1 MKKNI
6 MKRIL
11 SMLVMFIFAILLM
24 TIKSDAA
31 SLSIS
36 TSKSSVAPGGTFTVT
51 VTVSGGAGNITT
63 SVSNGSGGKTGFLDN
78 GSYSFT
84 CTAGSSGSV
93 TISASGVVGD
103 YATEKD
109 QNKSASR
116 TVQIVKPSS
125 NSGGSSSGGSSN
137 NNNLSG
143 GNSSNS
149 SGGNYGGGTTSNNSG
164 GSTSKPNNNTTPAEK
179 EKSKDST
186 LSALTVKEGAITPEF
201 NKDIK
206 EYALSIPYE
215 ISEVNVTATPN
226 DSKATVAVEGNKEL
240 KEGENTVTVK
250 VTAED
255 GSTSNYVIKVTRKRV
270 PVALKSLVIKYENQE
285 GELVEIPLAPAFG
298 FDKLE
303 YTLEDL
309 EYWVEKLS
317 IEAIPNIEGATVDIQ
332 GADNLQTGENTITIT
347 VKIKAEDAKDVKEGE
362 EPKEETMTYTIK
374 VNKKEE
380 PTLMAKISNWFN
392 YAFNNVSLWF
402 NQNTEKVILGALG
415 VCVVAL
421 IGLSVYI
428 IVDHNRYKDVIAKA
442 KMERKANKLNTNN
455 TSENIIE
462 EIHKGSN
469 DIKKDNIDNNRNDK
483 PKGGKHF

>member
-1 MKKNI
+1 MKKGF
-6 MKRIL
+6 MKKIL
-11 SMLVMFIFAILLM
+11 FVLVVSIFAILLM

-31 SLSIS
+31 SLNIS

-63 SVSNGSGGKTGFLDN
+63 SVSNGSGGKTEFLDN

-84 CTAGSSGSV
+84 CTAGNSGSV

-116 TVQIVKPSS
+116 TVQIVTS
-125 NSGGSSSGGSSN
+125 NAGGSSN
-137 NNNLSG
+137 NNKPSG
-143 GNSSNS
+143 GN
-149 SGGNYGGGTTSNNSG
+149 
-164 GSTSKPNNNTTPAEK
+164 TSKPNNNTTTPTEK

-186 LSALTVKEGAITPEF
+186 LSALTVKEGTFTPEF
-201 NKDIK
+201 KKDVK
-206 EYALSIPYE
+206 EYALTIPYE
-215 ISEVNVTATPN
+215 TSEVNVTATPT
-226 DSKATVAVEGNKEL
+226 DSKATVAVEGNKDL

-255 GSTSNYVIKVTRKRV
+255 GSASNYVIKVTRKRV
-270 PVALKSLVIKYENQE
+270 PVALKSLVVKYENQE
-285 GELVEIPLAPAFG
+285 GELIELPLTPAFS

-309 EYWVEKLS
+309 EHWVGKLS
-317 IEAIPNIEGATVDIQ
+317 IEAIPNIDGATVDIQ

-362 EPKEETMTYTIK
+362 EPKEEIITYTIK
-374 VNKKEE
+374 VNRKEE
-380 PTLMAKISNWFN
+380 PTLMTKISNWFN
-392 YAFNNVSLWF
+392 NVWNNICSWF
-402 NQNTEKVILGALG
+402 NQNTEKIILGALG

-442 KMERKANKLNTNN
+442 KMERKDNKLNITNV
-455 TSENIIE
+455 SENIIE
-462 EIHKGSN
+462 DIHNKNNKQEKIVEDN
-469 DIKKDNIDNNRNDK
+469 DKNDK

>member
-1 MKKNI
+1 MKKGF
-6 MKRIL
+6 MKKIL
-11 SMLVMFIFAILLM
+11 FVLVVSIFAILLM

-36 TSKSSVAPGGTFTVT
+36 TSKSSVAPGETFTVT

-63 SVSNGSGGKTGFLDN
+63 SVSNGSGGKTEFLDN

-84 CTAGSSGSV
+84 CKAGNSGSV

-116 TVQIVKPSS
+116 TVQIVTS
-125 NSGGSSSGGSSN
+125 NAGGSSN
-137 NNNLSG
+137 NNKPSG
-143 GNSSNS
+143 G
-149 SGGNYGGGTTSNNSG
+149 GN
-164 GSTSKPNNNTTPAEK
+164 TSKPNNNTTTPTEK

-186 LSALTVKEGAITPEF
+186 LSALTVKEGTFTPEF
-201 NKDIK
+201 KKDVK
-206 EYALSIPYE
+206 EYALTIPYE
-215 ISEVNVTATPN
+215 TSEVNVTATPT
-226 DSKATVAVEGNKEL
+226 DSKATVAVEGNKDL

-270 PVALKSLVIKYENQE
+270 PLALKLLVVKYENQE
-285 GELVEIPLAPAFG
+285 GELIELPLTPAFS

-309 EYWVEKLS
+309 EHWVGKLS
-317 IEAIPNIEGATVDIQ
+317 IEAIPNIEGAKVDIQ
-332 GADNLQTGENTITIT
+332 GTDNLQTGENTITIT
-347 VKIKAEDAKDVKEGE
+347 VKIKSEDVKEGE
-362 EPKEETMTYTIK
+362 EPKEETITYTIK

-380 PTLMAKISNWFN
+380 PTLMTKISNWFN
-392 YAFNNVSLWF
+392 NVWNNVSLWF

-442 KMERKANKLNTNN
+442 KMERKANKLNITNV
-455 TSENIIE
+455 SENIIE
-462 EIHKGSN
+462 DIHNKNNKQEKIVEDN
-469 DIKKDNIDNNRNDK
+469 DKNDK

>member
-1 MKKNI
+1 MKKGF
-6 MKRIL
+6 MKKIL
-11 SMLVMFIFAILLM
+11 FVLVVSIFAILLM

-63 SVSNGSGGKTGFLDN
+63 SVSNGSGGKTEFLDN

-125 NSGGSSSGGSSN
+125 NTGGSSN
-137 NNNLSG
+137 NNKPSG
-143 GNSSNS
+143 G
-149 SGGNYGGGTTSNNSG
+149 GN
-164 GSTSKPNNNTTPAEK
+164 TSKPNNNTTTPTEK

-186 LSALTVKEGAITPEF
+186 LSVLTVKEGTITPEF
-201 NKDIK
+201 KKDVK
-206 EYALSIPYE
+206 EYALTIPYE
-215 ISEVNVTATPN
+215 TSEVNVTATPT
-226 DSKATVAVEGNKEL
+226 DSKATVAVEGNKDL

-255 GSTSNYVIKVTRKRV
+255 GSASNYVIKVTRKRV
-270 PVALKSLVIKYENQE
+270 PVALKSLVVKYENQE
-285 GELVEIPLAPAFG
+285 GELIELPLTPAFS

-309 EYWVEKLS
+309 EHWVGKLS

-362 EPKEETMTYTIK
+362 EPKEEIITYTIK
-374 VNKKEE
+374 VNRKEE
-380 PTLMAKISNWFN
+380 PTLMTKISNWFN
-392 YAFNNVSLWF
+392 NVWNNICSWF
-402 NQNTEKVILGALG
+402 NQNTEKIILGALG

-442 KMERKANKLNTNN
+442 KMERKANKLNITNV
-455 TSENIIE
+455 SENIIE
-462 EIHKGSN
+462 DIHNKNNKQEKIVEDN
-469 DIKKDNIDNNRNDK
+469 DKNDK

>member
-1 MKKNI
+1 MKKGF
-6 MKRIL
+6 MKKIL
-11 SMLVMFIFAILLM
+11 FVLVVSIFAILLM

-63 SVSNGSGGKTGFLDN
+63 SVSNGSGGKTEFLDN

-84 CTAGSSGSV
+84 CTAGNSGSV

-116 TVQIVKPSS
+116 TVQIVTS
-125 NSGGSSSGGSSN
+125 NAGGSSN
-137 NNNLSG
+137 NNKPSG
-143 GNSSNS
+143 G
-149 SGGNYGGGTTSNNSG
+149 GN
-164 GSTSKPNNNTTPAEK
+164 TSKPNNNTTTPTEK

-186 LSALTVKEGAITPEF
+186 LSALTVKEGTFTPEF
-201 NKDIK
+201 KKDVK
-206 EYALSIPYE
+206 EYALTIPYE
-215 ISEVNVTATPN
+215 TSEVNVTATPT
-226 DSKATVAVEGNKEL
+226 DSKATVAVEGNKDL

-255 GSTSNYVIKVTRKRV
+255 GSASNYVIKVTRKRV
-270 PVALKSLVIKYENQE
+270 PVALKSLVVKYENQE
-285 GELVEIPLAPAFG
+285 GELIELPLTPAFS

-309 EYWVEKLS
+309 EHWVGKLS
-317 IEAIPNIEGATVDIQ
+317 IEAIPNIDGAKVDIQ
-332 GADNLQTGENTITIT
+332 GSDNLQTGENTITIT

-362 EPKEETMTYTIK
+362 EPKEEIITYTIK
-374 VNKKEE
+374 VNRKEE
-380 PTLMAKISNWFN
+380 PTLMTKISNWFN
-392 YAFNNVSLWF
+392 NVWNNICSWF
-402 NQNTEKVILGALG
+402 NQNTEKIILGALG

-442 KMERKANKLNTNN
+442 KMERKANKLNITNV
-455 TSENIIE
+455 SENIIE
-462 EIHKGSN
+462 DIHNKNNKQEKIVEDN
-469 DIKKDNIDNNRNDK
+469 DKNDK

>member
-1 MKKNI
+1 MKKGF
-6 MKRIL
+6 MKKIL
-11 SMLVMFIFAILLM
+11 FVLVVSIFAILLM

-63 SVSNGSGGKTGFLDN
+63 SVSNGSGGKTEFLDN

-84 CTAGSSGSV
+84 CTAGNSGSV

-116 TVQIVKPSS
+116 TVQIVTS
-125 NSGGSSSGGSSN
+125 NAGGSSN
-137 NNNLSG
+137 NNKPSG
-143 GNSSNS
+143 G
-149 SGGNYGGGTTSNNSG
+149 GN
-164 GSTSKPNNNTTPAEK
+164 TSKPNNNTTTPTEK

-186 LSALTVKEGAITPEF
+186 LSALTVKEGTFTPEF
-201 NKDIK
+201 KKDVK
-206 EYALSIPYE
+206 EYALTIPYE
-215 ISEVNVTATPN
+215 TSEVNVTATPT
-226 DSKATVAVEGNKEL
+226 DSKATVAVEGNKDL

-255 GSTSNYVIKVTRKRV
+255 GSASNYVIKVTRKRV
-270 PVALKSLVIKYENQE
+270 PVALKSLVVKYENQE
-285 GELVEIPLAPAFG
+285 GELIELPLTPAFS

-309 EYWVEKLS
+309 EHWVGKLS
-317 IEAIPNIEGATVDIQ
+317 IEAIPNIDGATVDIQ
-332 GADNLQTGENTITIT
+332 GSDNLQTGENTITIT

-362 EPKEETMTYTIK
+362 EPKEEIITYTIK
-374 VNKKEE
+374 VNRKEE
-380 PTLMAKISNWFN
+380 PTLMTKISNWFN
-392 YAFNNVSLWF
+392 NVWNNICSWF
-402 NQNTEKVILGALG
+402 NQNTEKIILGALG

-442 KMERKANKLNTNN
+442 KMERKDNKLNITNV
-455 TSENIIE
+455 SENIIE
-462 EIHKGSN
+462 DIHNKNNKQEKIVEDN
-469 DIKKDNIDNNRNDK
+469 DKNDK

>member
-1 MKKNI
+1 MKKGFI
-6 MKRIL
+6 KKIL
-11 SMLVMFIFAILLM
+11 FMLVVSIFAILLM

-125 NSGGSSSGGSSN
+125 NTGGGSSGGSTN
-137 NNNLSG
+137 NKP
-143 GNSSNS
+143 
-149 SGGNYGGGTTSNNSG
+149 SG
-164 GSTSKPNNNTTPAEK
+164 GSTSRPNNNTTPAEK

-201 NKDIK
+201 KKDVK
-206 EYALSIPYE
+206 EYALTIPYE
-215 ISEVNVTATPN
+215 TSEVNVTATTT
-226 DSKATVAVEGNKEL
+226 DSKATVAVEGNKDL

-270 PVALKSLVIKYENQE
+270 PVALKSLVVKYENQE
-285 GELVEIPLAPAFG
+285 GELIELPLNPTFG

-317 IEAIPNIEGATVDIQ
+317 IEAIPNIKEATVDIQ
-332 GADNLQTGENTITIT
+332 GADSLQTGENTIIIT
-347 VKIKAEDAKDVKEGE
+347 VKVKAEDAKDVKEGE
-362 EPKEETMTYTIK
+362 EPKEETITYTIK

-380 PTLMAKISNWFN
+380 PTVMAKISNWI
-392 YAFNNVSLWF
+392 NNVWGNVSSWYT
-402 NQNTEKVILGALG
+402 QNTEKIILGALG

-428 IVDHNRYKDVIAKA
+428 VVDYNKYKDVIGKV
-442 KMERKANKLNTNN
+442 KKTEHINEEID
-455 TSENIIE
+455 TSKNIIE
-462 EIHKGSN
+462 EIHKESKSTEE
-469 DIKKDNIDNNRNDK
+469 DILEEGKNDK

>member
-1 MKKNI
+1 MKKSVI
-6 MKRIL
+6 KKIL
-11 SMLVMFIFAILLM
+11 FMLAVLIFTILLM
-24 TIKSDAA
+24 TIKSNAA

-36 TSKSSVAPGGTFTVT
+36 TSKSTVAPGGSFTVT

-63 SVSNGSGGKTGFLDN
+63 TVSNGSGGKTSFLDN

-116 TVQIVKPSS
+116 TVQIVKPSP
-125 NSGGSSSGGSSN
+125 NTGGSSN
-137 NNNLSG
+137 NNKP
-143 GNSSNS
+143 
-149 SGGNYGGGTTSNNSG
+149 SG
-164 GSTSKPNNNTTPAEK
+164 GSVSRPNNTTSTTPKEK

-186 LSALTVKEGAITPEF
+186 LSALSVKEGKITPEF
-201 NKDIK
+201 NKDVK
-206 EYALSIPYE
+206 EYALTIPYE
-215 ISEVNVTATPN
+215 TTAINVTATPT

-255 GSTSNYVIKVTRKRV
+255 GSTSNYIIKVARKRV
-270 PVALKSLVIKYENQE
+270 PLALKSLVIKYENQT
-285 GELVEIPLAPAFG
+285 GELIEIPLNPAFS

-309 EYWVEKLS
+309 EYWVKSLS
-317 IEAIPNIEGATVDIQ
+317 IEAISNIEGATIDIQ
-332 GADNLQTGENTITIT
+332 GADNLQIGENTITISL
-347 VKIKAEDAKDVKEGE
+347 KINAEETKEVKEGE
-362 EPKEETMTYTIK
+362 KPKEETITYTIK

-380 PTLMAKISNWFN
+380 PTVMTKIANWFTN
-392 YAFNNVSLWF
+392 GWNNISSWY
-402 NQNTEKVILGALG
+402 NQNAEKVILGALG

-421 IGLSVYI
+421 IGLSIYI
-428 IVDHNRYKDVIAKA
+428 VVDYNKYKDVIGKV
-442 KMERKANKLNTNN
+442 KNTEYVDEKIDK
-455 TSENIIE
+455 SKNIIE
-462 EIHKGSN
+462 EIHQKSKGIEEDSPEKN
-469 DIKKDNIDNNRNDK
+469 KNDK

>member
-1 MKKNI
+1 MKKSVI
-6 MKRIL
+6 KK
-11 SMLVMFIFAILLM
+11 MLFMLAVLIFTILLM
-24 TIKSDAA
+24 TIKSNAA

-36 TSKSSVAPGGTFTVT
+36 TSKSTVAPGGSFTVT

-63 SVSNGSGGKTGFLDN
+63 SVSNGSGGKTSFLDN

-109 QNKSASR
+109 QNKSASK

-125 NSGGSSSGGSSN
+125 NSGGSSSTGGSSSSGGSSN
-137 NNNLSG
+137 NRP
-143 GNSSNS
+143 
-149 SGGNYGGGTTSNNSG
+149 SG
-164 GSTSKPNNNTTPAEK
+164 GSTSSSNNNTTPTEK

-186 LSALTVKEGAITPEF
+186 LSALSVKEGAITPEF
-201 NKDIK
+201 NKDVK
-206 EYALSIPYE
+206 EYALTIPYE
-215 ISEVNVTATPN
+215 TTEINVTATPT

-255 GSTSNYVIKVTRKRV
+255 GSTSNYIIKVARKRV
-270 PVALKSLVIKYENQE
+270 PLALKSLVIKYENQT
-285 GELVEIPLAPAFG
+285 GELIEIPLNPAFS

-309 EYWVEKLS
+309 EYWVKSLS
-317 IEAIPNIEGATVDIQ
+317 IEAISNIEGATIDIQ
-332 GADNLQTGENTITIT
+332 GADNLQIGENTITISL
-347 VKIKAEDAKDVKEGE
+347 KINAEETKEVKEGE
-362 EPKEETMTYTIK
+362 KPKEENITYTIK

-380 PTLMAKISNWFN
+380 PTLMAKIGDWFN
-392 YAFNNVSLWF
+392 GIFGAVSEWY
-402 NQNTEKVILGALG
+402 NTNTEKIILGALG

-421 IGLSVYI
+421 IGLSAYI

-442 KMERKANKLNTNN
+442 KMERKANKLNRDL
-455 TSENIIE
+455 SENIIE
-462 EIHKGSN
+462 EIHKDSN
-469 DIKKDNIDNNRNDK
+469 DTKKDNIDNNKNDK

>member
-1 MKKNI
+1 MKKGF
-6 MKRIL
+6 MKKIL
-11 SMLVMFIFAILLM
+11 FVLVVSIFAILLM

-63 SVSNGSGGKTGFLDN
+63 SVSNGSGGKTEFLDN

-84 CTAGSSGSV
+84 CTAGNSGSV

-116 TVQIVKPSS
+116 TVQIVTS
-125 NSGGSSSGGSSN
+125 NAGGSSN
-137 NNNLSG
+137 NNKPSG
-143 GNSSNS
+143 G
-149 SGGNYGGGTTSNNSG
+149 GN
-164 GSTSKPNNNTTPAEK
+164 TSKPNNNTTTPTEK

-186 LSALTVKEGAITPEF
+186 LSALTVKEGTFTPEF
-201 NKDIK
+201 KKDVK
-206 EYALSIPYE
+206 EYALTIPYE
-215 ISEVNVTATPN
+215 TSEVNVTATPT
-226 DSKATVAVEGNKEL
+226 DSKATVAVEGNKDL

-270 PVALKSLVIKYENQE
+270 PLALKLLVVKYENQE
-285 GELVEIPLAPAFG
+285 GELIELPLTPAFS

-309 EYWVEKLS
+309 EHWVGKLS
-317 IEAIPNIEGATVDIQ
+317 IEAIPNIEGAKVDIQ
-332 GADNLQTGENTITIT
+332 GTDNLQTGENTITIT
-347 VKIKAEDAKDVKEGE
+347 VKIKSEDVKEGE
-362 EPKEETMTYTIK
+362 EPKEETITYTIK

-380 PTLMAKISNWFN
+380 PTLMTKISNWFN
-392 YAFNNVSLWF
+392 NVWNNVSLWF

-442 KMERKANKLNTNN
+442 KMERKANKLNITNV
-455 TSENIIE
+455 SENIIE
-462 EIHKGSN
+462 DIHNKNNKQEKIVEDN
-469 DIKKDNIDNNRNDK
+469 DKNDK

>member
-78 GSYSFT
+78 GSYSFN

-137 NNNLSG
+137 NKPSG
-143 GNSSNS
+143 GNSSYN
-149 SGGNYGGGTTSNNSG
+149 SGGN
-164 GSTSKPNNNTTPAEK
+164 TSKPNNSNTTTPDEK

-186 LSALTVKEGAITPEF
+186 LSALTVKEGTITPEF
-201 NKDIK
+201 NKDVK
-206 EYALSIPYE
+206 EYSLTIPYE
-215 ISEVNVTATPN
+215 TSEVNVTATPT
-226 DSKATVAVEGNKEL
+226 DSKATVAVEGNKNL

-255 GSTSNYVIKVTRKRV
+255 GSASNYVIKVTRKRV

-285 GELVEIPLAPAFG
+285 GELIELPLNPAFN

-347 VKIKAEDAKDVKEGE
+347 VKIKAEDSKDVKEGE
-362 EPKEETMTYTIK
+362 EPKEETITYTIK

-380 PTLMAKISNWFN
+380 PTLIAKIGTWFN
-392 YAFNNVSLWF
+392 GTFGAVSEWY
-402 NQNTEKVILGALG
+402 NTNTEKIILGALG

-469 DIKKDNIDNNRNDK
+469 DTKKDNIDNNKNDK
-483 PKGGKHF
+483 QKGGKHF

>member
-1 MKKNI
+1 MKKSI

-11 SMLVMFIFAILLM
+11 FILAMFIFAIVLM

-125 NSGGSSSGGSSN
+125 NTGGSSSGGSSSN
-137 NNNLSG
+137 NRPSG
-143 GNSSNS
+143 GSYS
-149 SGGNYGGGTTSNNSG
+149 GGTTSG
-164 GSTSKPNNNTTPAEK
+164 GNTTTPVEK

-201 NKDIK
+201 KKDVK
-206 EYALSIPYE
+206 EYALTIPYE
-215 ISEVNVTATPN
+215 TSEVNVTATPT
-226 DSKATVAVEGNKEL
+226 DSKATVAVEGNKNL

-255 GSTSNYVIKVTRKRV
+255 GSASNYVIKVTRKRV
-270 PVALKSLVIKYENQE
+270 PVALKLLVVKYENQE
-285 GELVEIPLAPAFG
+285 GELTELPLTPVFG

-317 IEAIPNIEGATVDIQ
+317 IEAVPNIKDATVDIQ
-332 GADNLQTGENTITIT
+332 GTDNLQTGENTITIT
-347 VKIKAEDAKDVKEGE
+347 VKVKAEDVKDVKEGE
-362 EPKEETMTYTIK
+362 EPKEETITYTIK

-380 PTLMAKISNWFN
+380 PTVMSKISNWFN
-392 YAFNNVSLWF
+392 NVWGNVSSWYT
-402 NQNTEKVILGALG
+402 QNTEKIILGALG

-428 IVDHNRYKDVIAKA
+428 VVDYNKYKDIIGKVKKTEYVDEEIDASK
-442 KMERKANKLNTNN
+442 
-455 TSENIIE
+455 NIIE
-462 EIHKGSN
+462 EIHKNSKATEE
-469 DIKKDNIDNNRNDK
+469 DVIDEDKNDK

>member
-6 MKRIL
+6 IKKIL
-11 SMLVMFIFAILLM
+11 LILAISIFVILLM

-31 SLSIS
+31 TLSIS
-36 TSKSSVAPGGTFTVT
+36 TSKSSVSPGGTFTVT

-63 SVSNGSGGKTGFLDN
+63 SVSNGSGGKTAFLDN

-116 TVQIVKPSS
+116 TVTIVKPTS
-125 NSGGSSSGGSSN
+125 NPSGGSSGGSSN
-137 NNNLSG
+137 G
-143 GNSSNS
+143 GA
-149 SGGNYGGGTTSNNSG
+149 SNN
-164 GSTSKPNNNTTPAEK
+164 KPTTTTPVEVK
-179 EKSKDST
+179 KSTDST
-186 LSALTVKEGAITPEF
+186 LSALSIKEGKITPEF
-201 NKDIK
+201 KKDVK
-206 EYALSIPYE
+206 EYALTIPYE
-215 ISEVNVTATPN
+215 TSAVNVTATPT
-226 DSKATVAVEGNKEL
+226 DSKASVAVSGNKDL
-240 KEGENTVTVK
+240 KEGENKVTVK

-255 GSTSNYVIKVTRKRV
+255 RSTSEYIIKVTRKRV
-270 PVALKSLVIKYENQE
+270 PIALKSLVVKYENQE
-285 GELVEIPLAPAFG
+285 GQLIELPLNPAFA

-309 EYWVEKLS
+309 EHWVEKLS
-317 IEAIPNIEGATVDIQ
+317 IEAVPNIEKATIDIQ
-332 GADNLQTGENTITIT
+332 GVDNLSTGENIITIT
-347 VKIKAEDAKDVKEGE
+347 VKIAAEGTKDIKEGE
-362 EPKEETMTYTIK
+362 EPKEETITYTIK

-380 PTLMAKISNWFN
+380 PTLMTKIGDWFN
-392 YAFNNVSLWF
+392 GAFETVSTWYNN
-402 NQNTEKVILGALG
+402 NTEKIILVALG
-415 VCVVAL
+415 VCIVAL
-421 IGLSVYI
+421 IGLSAYI

-442 KMERKANKLNTNN
+442 KMERKANKVSKGN

-462 EIHKGSN
+462 EIHKDSN
-469 DIKKDNIDNNRNDK
+469 DIEKDIIDNDKNDK

>member
-1 MKKNI
+1 MKKGF
-6 MKRIL
+6 MKKIL
-11 SMLVMFIFAILLM
+11 FVLVVSIFAILLM

-63 SVSNGSGGKTGFLDN
+63 SVSNGSGGKTEFLDN

-84 CTAGSSGSV
+84 CTAGNSGSV

-116 TVQIVKPSS
+116 TVQIVTS
-125 NSGGSSSGGSSN
+125 NAGGSSN
-137 NNNLSG
+137 NNKPSG
-143 GNSSNS
+143 G
-149 SGGNYGGGTTSNNSG
+149 GN
-164 GSTSKPNNNTTPAEK
+164 TSKPNNNTTTPTEK

-186 LSALTVKEGAITPEF
+186 LSALTVKEGTFTPEF
-201 NKDIK
+201 KKDVK
-206 EYALSIPYE
+206 EYALTIPYE
-215 ISEVNVTATPN
+215 TSEVNVTATPT
-226 DSKATVAVEGNKEL
+226 DSKATVAVEGNKDL

-255 GSTSNYVIKVTRKRV
+255 GSASNYVIKVTRKRV
-270 PVALKSLVIKYENQE
+270 PVALKSLVVKYENQE
-285 GELVEIPLAPAFG
+285 GELIELPLTPAFS

-309 EYWVEKLS
+309 EHWVGKLS
-317 IEAIPNIEGATVDIQ
+317 IEAIPNIDGATVDIQ
-332 GADNLQTGENTITIT
+332 GSDNLQTGENTITIT

-362 EPKEETMTYTIK
+362 EPKEEIITYTIK
-374 VNKKEE
+374 VNRKEE
-380 PTLMAKISNWFN
+380 PTLMTKISNWFN
-392 YAFNNVSLWF
+392 NVWNNICSWF
-402 NQNTEKVILGALG
+402 NQNTEKIILGALG

-442 KMERKANKLNTNN
+442 KMERKANKLNITNV
-455 TSENIIE
+455 SENIIE
-462 EIHKGSN
+462 DIHNKNNKQEKIVEDN
-469 DIKKDNIDNNRNDK
+469 DKNDK

>member
-1 MKKNI
+1 MKKGF
-6 MKRIL
+6 MKKIL
-11 SMLVMFIFAILLM
+11 FVLVVSIFAILLM

-36 TSKSSVAPGGTFTVT
+36 TSKSYVAPGGTFTVT

-63 SVSNGSGGKTGFLDN
+63 SVSNGSGGKTEFLDN

-84 CTAGSSGSV
+84 CTAGNSGSV

-116 TVQIVKPSS
+116 TVQIVTS
-125 NSGGSSSGGSSN
+125 NAGGSSN
-137 NNNLSG
+137 NNKPSG
-143 GNSSNS
+143 G
-149 SGGNYGGGTTSNNSG
+149 GN
-164 GSTSKPNNNTTPAEK
+164 TSKPNNNTTTPTEK

-186 LSALTVKEGAITPEF
+186 LSALTVKEGTFTPEF
-201 NKDIK
+201 KKDVK
-206 EYALSIPYE
+206 EYALTIPYE
-215 ISEVNVTATPN
+215 TSEVNVTATPT
-226 DSKATVAVEGNKEL
+226 DSKATVAVEGNKDL

-270 PVALKSLVIKYENQE
+270 PLALKLLVVKYENQE
-285 GELVEIPLAPAFG
+285 GELIELPLTPAFS

-309 EYWVEKLS
+309 EHWVGKLS
-317 IEAIPNIEGATVDIQ
+317 IEAIPNIEGAKVDIQ
-332 GADNLQTGENTITIT
+332 GTDNLQTGENTITIT
-347 VKIKAEDAKDVKEGE
+347 VKIKSEDVKEGE
-362 EPKEETMTYTIK
+362 EPKEETITYTIK

-380 PTLMAKISNWFN
+380 PTLMTKISNWFN
-392 YAFNNVSLWF
+392 NVWNNVSLWF

-442 KMERKANKLNTNN
+442 KMERKANKLNITNV
-455 TSENIIE
+455 SENIIE
-462 EIHKGSN
+462 DIHNKNNKQEKIVEDN
-469 DIKKDNIDNNRNDK
+469 DKNDK

>member
-1 MKKNI
+1 MKKGF
-6 MKRIL
+6 MKKIL
-11 SMLVMFIFAILLM
+11 FVLVVSIFAILLM

-63 SVSNGSGGKTGFLDN
+63 SVSNGSGGKTEFLDN

-84 CTAGSSGSV
+84 CTAGNSGSV

-116 TVQIVKPSS
+116 TVQIVTS
-125 NSGGSSSGGSSN
+125 NAGGSSN
-137 NNNLSG
+137 NNKPSG
-143 GNSSNS
+143 G
-149 SGGNYGGGTTSNNSG
+149 GN
-164 GSTSKPNNNTTPAEK
+164 TSKPNNNTTTPTEK

-186 LSALTVKEGAITPEF
+186 LSALTVKEGTFTPEF
-201 NKDIK
+201 KKDVK
-206 EYALSIPYE
+206 EYALTIPYE
-215 ISEVNVTATPN
+215 TSEVNVTATPT
-226 DSKATVAVEGNKEL
+226 DSKATVAVEGNKDL

-255 GSTSNYVIKVTRKRV
+255 GSASNYVIKVTRKRV
-270 PVALKSLVIKYENQE
+270 PVALKSLVVKYENQE
-285 GELVEIPLAPAFG
+285 GELIELPLTPAFS

-309 EYWVEKLS
+309 EHWVGKLS
-317 IEAIPNIEGATVDIQ
+317 IEAIPNIEGAKVDIQ
-332 GADNLQTGENTITIT
+332 GTDNLQTGENTITIT
-347 VKIKAEDAKDVKEGE
+347 VKIKSEDVKEGE
-362 EPKEETMTYTIK
+362 EPKEETITYTIK

-380 PTLMAKISNWFN
+380 PTLMTKISNWFN
-392 YAFNNVSLWF
+392 NVWNNVSLWF

-442 KMERKANKLNTNN
+442 KMERKANKLNITNV
-455 TSENIIE
+455 SENIIE
-462 EIHKGSN
+462 DIHNKNNKQEKIVEDN
-469 DIKKDNIDNNRNDK
+469 DKNDK

>member
-1 MKKNI
+1 MKKGF
-6 MKRIL
+6 MKKIL
-11 SMLVMFIFAILLM
+11 FVLVVSIFAILLM

-63 SVSNGSGGKTGFLDN
+63 SVSNGSGGKTEFLDN

-84 CTAGSSGSV
+84 CTAGNSGSV

-116 TVQIVKPSS
+116 TVQIVTS
-125 NSGGSSSGGSSN
+125 NAGGSSN
-137 NNNLSG
+137 NNKPSG
-143 GNSSNS
+143 G
-149 SGGNYGGGTTSNNSG
+149 GN
-164 GSTSKPNNNTTPAEK
+164 TSKPNNNTTTPTEK

-186 LSALTVKEGAITPEF
+186 LSALTVKEGTFTPEF
-201 NKDIK
+201 KKDVK
-206 EYALSIPYE
+206 EYALTIPYE
-215 ISEVNVTATPN
+215 TSEVNVTATPT
-226 DSKATVAVEGNKEL
+226 DSKATVAVEGNKDL

-255 GSTSNYVIKVTRKRV
+255 GSASNYVIKVTRKRV
-270 PVALKSLVIKYENQE
+270 PLALKLLVVKYENQE
-285 GELVEIPLAPAFG
+285 GELIELPLTPAFS

-309 EYWVEKLS
+309 EHWVGKLS
-317 IEAIPNIEGATVDIQ
+317 IEAIPNIDGATVDIQ

-362 EPKEETMTYTIK
+362 EPKEEIITYTIK
-374 VNKKEE
+374 VNRKEE
-380 PTLMAKISNWFN
+380 PTLMTKISNWFN
-392 YAFNNVSLWF
+392 NVWNNICSWF
-402 NQNTEKVILGALG
+402 NQNTEKIILGALG

-442 KMERKANKLNTNN
+442 KMERKDNKLNITNV
-455 TSENIIE
+455 SENIIE
-462 EIHKGSN
+462 DIHNKNNKQEKIVEDN
-469 DIKKDNIDNNRNDK
+469 DKNDK

>member
-78 GSYSFT
+78 GSYSFN

-137 NNNLSG
+137 NKPSG
-143 GNSSNS
+143 GNSSYNS
-149 SGGNYGGGTTSNNSG
+149 VGN
-164 GSTSKPNNNTTPAEK
+164 TSKPNNSNTTTPDEK

-186 LSALTVKEGAITPEF
+186 LSALTVKEGTITPEF
-201 NKDIK
+201 NKDVK
-206 EYALSIPYE
+206 EYSLTIPYE
-215 ISEVNVTATPN
+215 TSEVNVTATPT
-226 DSKATVAVEGNKEL
+226 DSKATVAVEGNKNL

-255 GSTSNYVIKVTRKRV
+255 GSASNYVIKVTRKRV
-270 PVALKSLVIKYENQE
+270 PVALKSLMIKYENQE
-285 GELVEIPLAPAFG
+285 GELIELPLNPAFN

-347 VKIKAEDAKDVKEGE
+347 VKIKAEDSKDVKEGE
-362 EPKEETMTYTIK
+362 EPKEETITYTIK

-380 PTLMAKISNWFN
+380 PTLIAKIGTWFN
-392 YAFNNVSLWF
+392 GTFGAVSEWY
-402 NQNTEKVILGALG
+402 NTNTEKIILGALG

-469 DIKKDNIDNNRNDK
+469 DTKKDNIDNNKNDK
-483 PKGGKHF
+483 QKGGKHF

>member
-1 MKKNI
+1 MKKI
-6 MKRIL
+6 IKISLLLIGIL
-11 SMLVMFIFAILLM
+11 ASMIFFNSV
-24 TIKSDAA
+24 KAA
-31 SLSIS
+31 SASIYASS
-36 TSKSSVAPGGTFTVT
+36 TKVT
-51 VTVSGGAGNITT
+51 K
-63 SVSNGSGGKTGFLDN
+63 GS
-78 GSYSFT
+78 
-84 CTAGSSGSV
+84 SV
-93 TISASGVVGD
+93 TISGSVNAGAWNLTLSGSGQSKGLVGQTSTTSNASSSTSLTFKPTKAGSYTFYLRGD
-103 YATEKD
+103 ITDYYTDATS
-109 QNKSASR
+109 NVSKSITI
-116 TVQIVKPSS
+116 TVTEPTS
-125 NSGGSSSGGSSN
+125 NSGGSSSSGTSN
-137 NNNLSG
+137 NKPSG
-143 GNSSNS
+143 GNSSS
-149 SGGNYGGGTTSNNSG
+149 SG
-164 GSTSKPNNNTTPAEK
+164 GSTSNKNNTTNTSQEEK

-186 LSALTVKEGAITPEF
+186 LSALTVKEGTITPEF
-201 NKDIK
+201 NKDVK
-206 EYALSIPYE
+206 EYSLTIPYE
-215 ISEVNVTATPN
+215 TSEVNVTATPT
-226 DSKATVAVEGNKEL
+226 DSKATVAVEGNKNL

-255 GSTSNYVIKVTRKRV
+255 GSASNYVIKVTRKRV
-270 PVALKSLVIKYENQE
+270 PVALKSLMIRYENQE
-285 GELVEIPLAPAFG
+285 GELIELPLNPVFN

-309 EYWVEKLS
+309 EYWIEKLS
-317 IEAIPNIEGATVDIQ
+317 LEAIPNIEGATVDIQ

-362 EPKEETMTYTIK
+362 EPKEETIIYTIK

-392 YAFNNVSLWF
+392 DACNNASLWF

-462 EIHKGSN
+462 EIHKDSN
-469 DIKKDNIDNNRNDK
+469 DTKKDNMDNNKNDK

>member
-1 MKKNI
+1 MKKSI

-11 SMLVMFIFAILLM
+11 FILAMIIFAILLM

-93 TISASGVVGD
+93 IISASGVVGD
-103 YATEKD
+103 YTTEKD

-125 NSGGSSSGGSSN
+125 NTGGSS
-137 NNNLSG
+137 SG

-149 SGGNYGGGTTSNNSG
+149 SGGNYGGGATSNNTG
-164 GSTSKPNNNTTPAEK
+164 GSTSRPNNNTTPIEK

-201 NKDIK
+201 KKDVK
-206 EYALSIPYE
+206 AYALTIPYE
-215 ISEVNVTATPN
+215 TSDVNVTATPT
-226 DSKATVAVEGNKEL
+226 DSKATVAVEGNKNL

-255 GSTSNYVIKVTRKRV
+255 GSASNYVIKVTRKRV
-270 PVALKSLVIKYENQE
+270 PVALKSLVVKYENQE
-285 GELVEIPLAPAFG
+285 GELIELPLTPVFG

-317 IEAIPNIEGATVDIQ
+317 IEAVPNIKDATVDIQ

-362 EPKEETMTYTIK
+362 EPKEETITYTIK

-380 PTLMAKISNWFN
+380 PTLMAKTGTWFN
-392 YAFNNVSLWF
+392 GTFGAVSEWY
-402 NQNTEKVILGALG
+402 NTNTEKIILGALG

-442 KMERKANKLNTNN
+442 KIERKANKLNTNN

-462 EIHKGSN
+462 EIHKDSN
-469 DIKKDNIDNNRNDK
+469 DTKKDDIDNTKNDK